1 MPLNIPLNT
10 PLDTPPD
17 TLLHPMR
24 PEAFGPYLEA
34 AVEAY
39 ADDNVRAGR
48 WPAAGAL
55 ERSRAD
61 FASLLPHGLATP
73 DNHLLELFA
82 AEGGPPVGALWFALE
97 RRHGLCGAF
106 VYNIEIAPAHRRQGH
121 ARRAL
126 QAIEPLA
133 AALGATSIGLHVF
146 GFNAGA
152 QALYRAL
159 GYGVT
164 GISMQKALG
173 GMPGQA
179 AYHGAF
185 QAEG

>member
-1 MPLNIPLNT
+1 MPL
-10 PLDTPPD
+10 D

-24 PEAFGPYLEA
+24 PEAFGGYLEA

-48 WPAAGAL
+48 WPETGAL

-73 DNHLLELFA
+73 DNHLFEIFA
-82 AEGGPPVGALWFALE
+82 ADEGPSAGPAIGALWFALE

-126 QAIEPLA
+126 RAIEPLA
-133 AALGATSIGLHVF
+133 AALGSTSIGLHVF

-152 QALYRAL
+152 QALYREL

-173 GMPGQA
+173 GTAGQA
-179 AYHGAF
+179 AYHGASP
-185 QAEG
+185 AEG